1 MPKKLAVLT
10 AVLAMVLLCTP
21 VPALAQEV
29 PACEVQDA
37 CLDTPEEQNA
47 ADEQDTE
54 SPEPAQPFS
63 VTPAPEVECE
73 GDSTNPCL
81 PNQGVPQTGNAQ
93 NDGVP
98 EAAFDA
104 PASCGSCGTQ
114 VAQGALD
121 AITGDG
127 SGGTGSTGA
136 IDAALQAARGTGG
149 TREAVASEEA
159 GTPVED
165 TPAYRAAFKAAKE
178 AGADDETAK
187 EAAEQAVAETDG
199 GRAATDKAGKD
210 RKERASKEDA
220 GKGKDRKD
228 KTREDDKDSEEETT
242 DEEVAAPGEE
252 DGGIGDDDIATTSA
266 GNGAPLLLGGAALL
280 SVGGYAAL
288 RVARSWSS
296 SGVRRLLRN

>member
-10 AVLAMVLLCTP
+10 AVLAMVLLCAP
-21 VPALAQEV
+21 VPALAQAV
-29 PACEVQDA
+29 PACEVHDA
-37 CLDTPEEQNA
+37 CLDAPEEQKA
-47 ADEQDTE
+47 ADEQYTG
-54 SPEPAQPFS
+54 SPEPPQTSS
-63 VTPAPEVECE
+63 VPPAPEVECE

-93 NDGVP
+93 NGDVP
-98 EAAFDA
+98 EAAFSA

-127 SGGTGSTGA
+127 SGGTESTGA
-136 IDAALQAARGTGG
+136 FDAALQAARGAGG

-159 GTPVED
+159 VED
-165 TPAYRAAFKAAKE
+165 TPTYRAAFEAAKE

-187 EAAEQAVAETDG
+187 EAARQAVAEAG
-199 GRAATDKAGKD
+199 SGRAATDKAGKD
-210 RKERASKEDA
+210 RKERARKEDA

-228 KTREDDKDSEEETT
+228 KTRKDDTDSEEEIT
-242 DEEVAAPGEE
+242 DEEVAASGEE
-252 DGGIGDDDIATTSA
+252 DGEIGDDEVATTPA
-266 GNGAPLLLGGAALL
+266 GNGAPLLLGGVALF

-288 RVARSWSS
+288 RVARSWSLS
-296 SGVRRLLRN
+296 DVRRLFRN

>member
-10 AVLAMVLLCTP
+10 AVLAMVLLCAP

-37 CLDTPEEQNA
+37 CLDAPEEQKA
-47 ADEQDTE
+47 ADQQDTG
-54 SPEPAQPFS
+54 SPEPAQTPS
-63 VTPAPEVECE
+63 VPPAPEVECE
-73 GDSTNPCL
+73 GDSINPCL
-81 PNQGVPQTGNAQ
+81 PNQGVPQTGNAR
-93 NDGVP
+93 NGDVP
-98 EAAFDA
+98 EAAFSA

-121 AITGDG
+121 AITGAG
-127 SGGTGSTGA
+127 SDDTESTGA
-136 IDAALQAARGTGG
+136 FDTALQAARGAGG

-159 GTPVED
+159 EED
-165 TPAYRAAFKAAKE
+165 TPTYRAAFEAAKE
-178 AGADDETAK
+178 SGADDETAK
-187 EAAEQAVAETDG
+187 EAARQAVAKADS

-220 GKGKDRKD
+220 GKGKDHKD
-228 KTREDDKDSEEETT
+228 KTREAGTDNEEETI

-252 DGGIGDDDIATTSA
+252 DGGLGDNEVATTSA
-266 GNGAPLLLGGAALL
+266 GNGAPLLLGGVALL

-288 RVARSWSS
+288 RVARSWSWS
-296 SGVRRLLRN
+296 NVRRLLRI